1 MKNKALLMQGNEAS
15 VRGALYAGMSF
26 YSGYPITPSTEIA
39 EISAEL
45 LPKVGGTFIQM
56 EDEIAGI
63 ATAIGASIAGRK
75 VMTATS
81 GPGFTL
87 KQENLGF
94 AVMAEIPLVIINV
107 QRGGPSTGLP
117 TQSAQGDVMQAKWGT
132 HGDSA
137 IIALTPNSVT
147 ETFYLTVRA
156 FNLAEKYRTPVIL
169 LTDEIIGHAR
179 EKIILPKPGDI
190 EIYDRLT
197 PKEDQPY
204 RPYGVEEGDIVPRF
218 APFGT
223 GHRYNITGLF
233 HDEQGFP
240 SNSQE
245 NAKNMLQRI
254 HNKLADEAIIDYES
268 LYCDDAEFV
277 FLAYG
282 STSRSALAGIK
293 QLRSEGYKVGL
304 FRPITLWPSPEKA
317 IKKLASHVGE
327 ICVAEMNLGQYS
339 LEVQRIAQGST
350 KVSHMGRANGE
361 ILLPEE
367 FVARAKEYFNER

>member
-1 MKNKALLMQGNEAS
+1 MQGNEAS

-190 EIYDRLT
+190 EIYNRLT

>member
-190 EIYDRLT
+190 EIYNRLT